1 MMEHYEKYRDRGVE
15 WIGEIPEGWEVKKLK
30 YGVTINPSKDG
41 IDKNSTELVTFLPME
56 QVGEDGEIDCSSK
69 KPVSDLYNG
78 FTFFRKNDVVVAK
91 ITPCFENG
99 KGALLNK
106 LETDFGFGSTEFH
119 VLRANQNVNNLFLYY
134 ITKSET
140 FMKVGEAF
148 MCGAAGQKRV
158 PTDFISDFPLV
169 SPSLREQTTIANY
182 LDRKTAEIDELIA
195 QKERLI
201 ELYEEEK
208 TAIIN
213 QAVTKGI
220 DPDIKLKD
228 SGIDWLREIPEGWEL
243 KKLKYSASK
252 VGSGITPKGGASVY
266 QLDGIPLLRSQNI
279 YFDRLNLD
287 DVAFIG
293 KETHDSMANSK
304 VFSGDVLLNIT
315 GASIG
320 RCFYVDDNLGEA
332 NVNQHVCIIRP
343 KKEINTKYL
352 YFILRSNLGQKQID
366 TEQTGSGRE
375 GLNFEALNNFL
386 ILQINP
392 EEQTAIVHHIET
404 ETGRIDALIAKTK
417 KIIALQKEYRTA
429 LISEVVTGKIKV
441 TQEAAS

>member
-1 MMEHYEKYRDRGVE
+1 ME
-15 WIGEIPEGWEVKKLK
+15 L
-30 YGVTINPSKDG
+30 
-41 IDKNSTELVTFLPME
+41 
-56 QVGEDGEIDCSSK
+56 
-69 KPVSDLYNG
+69 SDLLL
-78 FTFFRKNDVVVAK
+78 D
-91 ITPCFENG
+91 IETP
-99 KGALLNK
+99 K
-106 LETDFGFGSTEFH
+106 L
-119 VLRANQNVNNLFLYY
+119 
-134 ITKSET
+134 
-140 FMKVGEAF
+140 
-148 MCGAAGQKRV
+148 
-158 PTDFISDFPLV
+158 
-169 SPSLREQTTIANY
+169 
-182 LDRKTAEIDELIA
+182 
-195 QKERLI
+195 
-201 ELYEEEK
+201 
-208 TAIIN
+208 AIIGTTG
-213 QAVTKGI
+213 V
-220 DPDIKLKD
+220 
-228 SGIDWLREIPEGWEL
+228 
-243 KKLKYSASK
+243 
-252 VGSGITPKGGASVY
+252 IT
-266 QLDGIPLLRSQNI
+266 
-279 YFDRLNLD
+279 
-287 DVAFIG
+287 G